1 MDHPII
7 CFGQQPCGFF
17 PKRFLFAK
25 IVTARRL
32 QKEIGG
38 EIVFFCHDSDHDPRE
53 TATILRDQKTKDEVS
68 LNFQFENRIQKQFS
82 PLYAKRV
89 LPKWHEKT
97 ARQLPS
103 YVPQVLVE
111 HFKETKS
118 SNVADFCL
126 EMYTRMGL
134 LDGVRVERSSA
145 PQFRARAAAVPDYL
159 RSVSGNSRRRIRSGT
174 NQPDSRHAFRL
185 DAISD
190 SVHPLRRRRERAGLH
205 QQGGCSR
212 GEIRQARRNFRL
224 WQILHGGVM
233 KSGPLKIGIAC
244 FPLIGGS
251 GILATALG
259 SELARRGHE
268 VYFFSYAQPVRLDLP
283 QDNLHFHRVDVANN
297 PLFPSP
303 DYTLPLAVKMAE
315 VARSRQLDLFHVHY
329 AVPHA
334 LAACLASQ
342 MLGPLAPRIV
352 TTLHGTD
359 TTLLGQDPDY
369 RTAIEHALVHSDAV
383 TAVSESLRNQTQ
395 EIFRL
400 KRPIEVIPNFFTPNK
415 PNRNREEVRRDLGIT
430 DEFLVLHMS
439 SLRPVKRI
447 DLLLRTIAMSKNR
460 ERIRLFILAGGPF
473 DPYEPLLDELRLRDI
488 VIVRQN
494 TAVVDEY
501 VRAADAGLYTSEY
514 ESFGLSILET
524 MFYGKPVVA
533 FRVGGIPEVIGDSCP
548 LYPFGDVTA
557 AAAGLDTLIESPDLA
572 RQLGERSRNRA
583 LEQFSADNILPR
595 YEALYRRVIAGVG

>member
-1 MDHPII
+1 M
-7 CFGQQPCGFF
+7 
-17 PKRFLFAK
+17 
-25 IVTARRL
+25 
-32 QKEIGG
+32 
-38 EIVFFCHDSDHDPRE
+38 
-53 TATILRDQKTKDEVS
+53 
-68 LNFQFENRIQKQFS
+68 
-82 PLYAKRV
+82 
-89 LPKWHEKT
+89 
-97 ARQLPS
+97 
-103 YVPQVLVE
+103 
-111 HFKETKS
+111 
-118 SNVADFCL
+118 
-126 EMYTRMGL
+126 
-134 LDGVRVERSSA
+134 
-145 PQFRARAAAVPDYL
+145 
-159 RSVSGNSRRRIRSGT
+159 
-174 NQPDSRHAFRL
+174 
-185 DAISD
+185 
-190 SVHPLRRRRERAGLH
+190 
-205 QQGGCSR
+205 
-212 GEIRQARRNFRL
+212 
-224 WQILHGGVM
+224 M

-303 DYTLPLAVKMAE
+303 DYTLPLAVKMTE
-315 VARSRQLDLFHVHY
+315 VARSQQLDLFHVHY
-329 AVPHA
+329 AIPHA

-342 MLGPLAPRIV
+342 MLGSSAPRIV

-395 EIFRL
+395 ESFSL

-415 PNRNREEVRRDLGIT
+415 PKRNREEIRRELGIT

-460 ERIRLFILAGGPF
+460 ERVRLLIMAGDPF
-473 DPYEPLLDELRLRDI
+473 DPYQPLLDELDLQDI

-494 TAVVDEY
+494 TPVVDEY
-501 VRAADAGLYTSEY
+501 VQAADAGLYTSEY

-557 AAAGLDTLIESPDLA
+557 AAAGLDTLVESPALT
-572 RQLGERSRNRA
+572 RELGERSRNRA
-583 LEQFSADNILPR
+583 LEKFSADRILPQ
-595 YEALYRRVIAGVG
+595 YEALYRRVIAGAA